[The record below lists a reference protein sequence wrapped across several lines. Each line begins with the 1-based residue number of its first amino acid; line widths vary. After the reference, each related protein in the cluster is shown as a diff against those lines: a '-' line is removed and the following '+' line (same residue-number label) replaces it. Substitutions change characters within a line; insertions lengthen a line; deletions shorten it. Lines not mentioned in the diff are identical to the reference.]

1 MDKITVGVMVGILGL
16 VSFIQSFAT
25 QGTAQYIYFG
35 VGVVLAI
42 GGTIYAAKQIR
53 DWKKY

>member
-53 DWKKY
+53 D